1 MEERFKVKPQFLRPV
16 NKQEFDVIDIIKKAD
31 EEKS

>member
-16 NKQEFDVIDIIKKAD
+16 TKQESDVVDIIKKAD